1 MKELLEFVIKSLVD
15 NQEAVCIT
23 ETSKDKSIVYEIK
36 VDASDI
42 GKIIGKQ
49 GRIAKAIRT
58 LIKAIA
64 TKENKKVII
73 EILD

>member
-1 MKELLEFVIKSLVD
+1 MKELLEFVIKNLVD
-15 NQEAVCIT
+15 NQEAVSIT

-36 VDASDI
+36 VDESDI

-49 GRIAKAIRT
+49 GRIARAIRT

-73 EILD
+73 DILD